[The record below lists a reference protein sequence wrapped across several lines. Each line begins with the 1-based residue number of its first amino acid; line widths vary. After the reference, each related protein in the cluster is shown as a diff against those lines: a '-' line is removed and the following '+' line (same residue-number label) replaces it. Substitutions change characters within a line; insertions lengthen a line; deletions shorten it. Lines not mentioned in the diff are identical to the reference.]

1 MAKAIADISLQKNSK
16 TSGAAGTR
24 TVARG
29 GITAGEAPARSR
41 IERVVTEL

>member
-1 MAKAIADISLQKNSK
+1 MAEGIADISLQKTAS
-16 TSGAAGTR
+16 SGATGTR

-29 GITAGEAPARSR
+29 RITAGEALTRSR